1 MTEHSSP
8 ISSDTASHHGLV
20 AAAINAI
27 GQPDFPAVLAQLC
40 ETASGYGSTFIAAH
54 FTDHRPVELFDTI
67 GDEHIGATVPP
78 YVESA
83 YLLDPYHELFRQGIG
98 DAVVPLAECA
108 PDDFTASEYYR
119 TFYEGTGLFDET
131 GIIVRFDAHSCLIIS
146 LGDRKPDFA
155 LSAAGRRALE
165 ALLPVVAALCRRHWP
180 RLEPQITA
188 GQGRLGHQL
197 EKSFERFGTSFLSDR
212 ESEIARLV
220 LKGHSSKSIARLL
233 GNSPE
238 TVKVHRKR
246 IYAKLNI
253 ASQGELFSMFL
264 DALSRTPPNAD
275 GDPLTYLGRDVVARP
290 DC

>member
-8 ISSDTASHHGLV
+8 TSSDTASHHGLV

-40 ETASGYGSTFIAAH
+40 ETVSGYGSTFIAAH

-83 YLLDPYHELFRQGIG
+83 YLLDPYHELFRQGI
-98 DAVVPLAECA
+98 
-108 PDDFTASEYYR
+108 
-119 TFYEGTGLFDET
+119 GLFDET

-275 GDPLTYLGRDVVARP
+275 GDPLTYLGRGVVARP